1 MWNII
6 SDKENGPV
14 QRNINE
20 VTVNVWRGLVSY
32 IQVLINKGY
41 FGKFFPEECPDGQGC
56 IGTEVKDFK
65 AALLAEIPNLDWPPP
80 EEVEKANASNPL
92 NPWSREMI
100 PYVPNYL
107 DVMDLLQFCHKH
119 IAFPIKTEY
128 HSYFKHHHIMNFDVD
143 AGRSEFRQRINTI
156 FARNGLAYELQR
168 SGDIIRLLSPQLTQM
183 IGSVNAPREVELRGM
198 LERANAKIINVNV
211 LVRYDAVKE
220 LWDFWERLKS
230 IYYPSNKKE
239 SVKQLLDAAANT
251 PEFRTVLEEEAKSLT
266 DIGNTYLIRHAE
278 MTQVKIQESDHIEYL
293 YQRLFS
299 LIHLLLKTMPY

>member
-1 MWNII
+1 MEYF

-80 EEVEKANASNPL
+80 DEVEKVNASNPL

-107 DVMDLLQFCHKH
+107 DVMDFLQFCYKH
-119 IAFPIKTEY
+119 VALPINGNY
-128 HSYFKHHHIMNFDVD
+128 HAYYSHHHINFDVD
-143 AGRSEFRQRINTI
+143 AGRSEFRQKINTI
-156 FARNGLAYELQR
+156 FARNRLAYELQH
-168 SGDIIRLLSPQLTQM
+168 SGDIIRLLSPQLIQM

-198 LERANAKIINVNV
+198 LDRANAKIINVDV
-211 LVRYDAVKE
+211 QVRYDAVKE

-230 IYYPSNKKE
+230 IHCPSNKKQ

-251 PEFRTVLEEEAKSLT
+251 PEFRAVLEDEAKCLT
-266 DIGNTYLIRHAE
+266 EIGNTHLIRHAE

-293 YQRLFS
+293 YQRLFT
-299 LIHLLLKTMPY
+299 LIHLLLKTLPY